1 MAEVKLYA
9 GIDVSKKWLDVAI
22 EPTNRTW
29 RVLND
34 MEGITT
40 LSQQLKEIGPQRI
53 VVEATGGY
61 ETRLVRELCM
71 ANLPTSHVN
80 PLRVRRYAEGMNWFA
95 KTDKI
100 DSKVLANFGEKAN
113 PRLTTLP
120 GDVEKRIAALLK
132 RRKQVL
138 DMLTTERNRLENVD
152 PDIREYIESII
163 ATLKEQLA
171 ELDREIDQLTK
182 TTPEI
187 KQKKALLTSVPG
199 VGRITSAMLI
209 AKLPE
214 LGICNRKQI
223 AALVGT
229 APFNN
234 DSGNKRGR
242 RRTKGGRED
251 VRCVLYMATL
261 TATWCNPVIKAHY
274 QNLIES
280 GKLPK
285 VAIVAC
291 MRKLLVILNAM
302 IRTQTA
308 WKTSPAS

>member
-1 MAEVKLYA
+1 MAEAKLYA

-22 EPTNRTW
+22 QPNDRTW
-29 RVLND
+29 RVQND

-40 LSQQLKEIGPQRI
+40 LTQELKAIGPQRI

-61 ETRLVRELCM
+61 ETRLVKELCIE
-71 ANLPTSHVN
+71 NLPISHVN

-100 DSKVLANFGEKAN
+100 DFIVLANFGEKAN
-113 PRLTTLP
+113 PRLTVLP
-120 GDVEKRIAALLK
+120 GEVEKRLAALLK

-138 DMLTTERNRLENVD
+138 DMLTAERNRLENAD
-152 PDIREYIESII
+152 PDIREYIQSII
-163 ATLKEQLA
+163 ATLKGQLA
-171 ELDREIDQLTK
+171 ELDREINQLTK
-182 TTPEI
+182 NTPQI
-187 KQKKALLTSVPG
+187 KQKKALLISVPG
-199 VGRITSAMLI
+199 IGEITSAMLI

-274 QNLIES
+274 ENLIDA

-302 IRTQTA
+302 IRTQTTWNVA
-308 WKTSPAS
+308 PRS

>member
-1 MAEVKLYA
+1 MAEEKLYA

-22 EPTNRTW
+22 QPTDRTW

-34 MEGITT
+34 MDGITA
-40 LSQQLKEIGPQRI
+40 LSQELKVIGPQRI

-61 ETRLVRELCM
+61 EARLIRELCA

-80 PLRVRRYAEGMNWFA
+80 PLRVRRFAEGMNWFA

-100 DSKVLANFGEKAN
+100 DAKVLASFGEKAN
-113 PRLTTLP
+113 PRLTILP
-120 GDVEKRIAALLK
+120 GDVEKHLSALLK

-138 DMLTTERNRLENVD
+138 DMLTAERNRLENAD
-152 PDIREYIESII
+152 PDILEYIESII

-171 ELDREIDQLTK
+171 ELDNEIDQLTK
-182 TTPEI
+182 NTPEI
-187 KQKKALLTSVPG
+187 KKKNALLISAPG
-199 VGRITSAMLI
+199 VGKITAAMLI

-214 LGICNRKQI
+214 LGVCNRKQI

-234 DSGNKRGR
+234 DSGNKSGKRK
-242 RRTKGGRED
+242 TKGGRED

-261 TATWCNPVIKAHY
+261 AATRYNPVIKAQY
-274 QNLIES
+274 ENLIGV

-285 VAIVAC
+285 VALVAC

-308 WKTSPAS
+308 WKVTPVS

>member
-1 MAEVKLYA
+1 MAEAELYV

-22 EPTNRTW
+22 QPTDRTW

-34 MEGITT
+34 ADGITN
-40 LSQQLKEIGPQRI
+40 LSQQLKAVGPQRI

-61 ETRLVRELCM
+61 EARLVKELCT
-71 ANLPTSHVN
+71 ANLPLSHVN

-100 DSKVLANFGEKAN
+100 DAKVLANFGEKAN
-113 PRLTTLP
+113 PRLTILP
-120 GDVEKRIAALLK
+120 GDVEKHLAALLK

-138 DMLTTERNRLENVD
+138 DMLTAERNRLENVD

-163 ATLKEQLA
+163 TSLKEQLA

-182 TTPEI
+182 NTPEI
-187 KQKKALLTSVPG
+187 KHKKALLISTPG
-199 VGRITSAMLI
+199 VGKITAATLI
-209 AKLPE
+209 ATLPE
-214 LGICNRKQI
+214 LGVCNRKQI

-242 RRTKGGRED
+242 RKTKGGRAD

-274 QNLIES
+274 KNLIEA

-302 IRTQTA
+302 MRTQTT
-308 WKTSPAS
+308 WKTAPAS

>member
-22 EPTNRTW
+22 QPTDRTW
-29 RVLND
+29 RVQND
-34 MEGITT
+34 VEGITALT
-40 LSQQLKEIGPQRI
+40 QQLKAIGPQRI
-53 VVEATGGY
+53 VVEATGRY
-61 ETRLVRELCM
+61 ETKLVKGLCI
-71 ANLPTSHVN
+71 ANLPISHVN

-100 DSKVLANFGEKAN
+100 DSIVLANFGEKAN
-113 PRLTTLP
+113 PRLTVLP
-120 GDVEKRIAALLK
+120 GEVEKRLAALLK

-138 DMLTTERNRLENVD
+138 DMLTAERNRLENAD
-152 PDIREYIESII
+152 PDVREYIKNII
-163 ATLKEQLA
+163 ATLREQLA

-182 TTPEI
+182 NTPAI
-187 KQKKALLTSVPG
+187 KQKKALLISVPG
-199 VGRITSAMLI
+199 VGRITATMLI

-214 LGICNRKQI
+214 LGVCNRKQI

-234 DSGNKRGR
+234 DSGSKRGR

-251 VRCVLYMATL
+251 VRCVLYMGTL
-261 TATWCNPVIKAHY
+261 TATCYNPLIKAHY
-274 QNLIES
+274 KSLIEA

-302 IRTQTA
+302 LRTQAQWNAT
-308 WKTSPAS
+308 PAS